1 MAEAKFVP
9 APGQVDYTDIRYAP
23 CIKVIVVNS
32 SGKVLL
38 AKRAE
43 DRRLYPG
50 YWDTFDGFLDDQQS
64 IEEKARQELLEEAG
78 IAAADVVS
86 LKRGQMVV
94 IEAPDYHK
102 TWLLMPVLAEVK
114 TDTFT
119 LDWEATHAKWFDPK
133 EVKDLSLIPGSLEII
148 GQFVPEVL

>member
-23 CIKVIVVNS
+23 CIKVIVVRN
-32 SGKVLL
+32 GKILL

-50 YWDTFDGFLDDQQS
+50 YWDTFDGFLDDKQS
-64 IEEKARQELLEEAG
+64 IEEKAVEELREEAG
-78 IAAADVVS
+78 IAADDIAE

-94 IEAPDYHK
+94 IEAPDYGK
-102 TWLLMPVLAEVK
+102 TWLLMPVQATVQTK
-114 TDTFT
+114 NFS
-119 LDWEATHAKWFDPK
+119 LDWEATHAQWFDPK
-133 EVKDLSLIPGSLEII
+133 EVKDLPLTPGSLEII